1 RRWPQTSIRARVG
14 SVVAMINCV
23 RLARARYRNENSMPA
38 WINKRRSAVHSE
50 PEPDTNVAERQRSA
64 MAGKY
69 LSLYKYLNGRYANV
83 VVLTFAEIEDLLGFS
98 LPDLARLSED
108 WWTAPDP
115 DTTRPRFSD
124 SWILADRTA
133 RPNLLAQTVV
143 FDRALS

>member
-1 RRWPQTSIRARVG
+1 MSAWMKTRR
-14 SVVAMINCV
+14 
-23 RLARARYRNENSMPA
+23 PA
-38 WINKRRSAVHSE
+38 VQSE
-50 PEPDTNVAERQRSA
+50 PDPDTNGAERQRSA

-108 WWTAPDP
+108 WWTAPAP
-115 DTTRPRFSD
+115 DTTGPRFSD

-133 RPNLLAQTVV
+133 RPNLLAHTVV
-143 FDRALS
+143 FARALS